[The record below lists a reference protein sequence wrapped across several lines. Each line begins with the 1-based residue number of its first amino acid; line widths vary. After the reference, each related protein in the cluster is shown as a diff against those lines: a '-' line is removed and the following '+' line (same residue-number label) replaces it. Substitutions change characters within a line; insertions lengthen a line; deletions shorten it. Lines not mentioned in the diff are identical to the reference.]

1 MEVAPATSPG
11 RHIARRRFQASFGR
25 TVDCMFWRIGFRQ
38 SSFRH
43 ITRVPLHPAPIRL
56 RTVAVFLAGCRSLHL
71 WVQVSHQT
79 QEPPSKSLPTHRG
92 YHQALRGA
100 PVSPRYEGKPRI
112 AETRPPTAMRVVT
125 CGGAPASGSLVWQG
139 ALHALTY
146 LDGYVTI
153 WVRSHHGRCPAGA
166 GGREPADDAGGLG
179 RKTGNRG

>member
-11 RHIARRRFQASFGR
+11 GHIARRRFQASFGR

-56 RTVAVFLAGCRSLHL
+56 RTVAVFLAGCHSLHL

-100 PVSPRYEGKPRI
+100 PMSPRYEGKPRI
-112 AETRPPTAMRVVT
+112 AETSAPSGNVRPQSGAGARARQLRPPSIR
-125 CGGAPASGSLVWQG
+125 ASG
-139 ALHALTY
+139 T
-146 LDGYVTI
+146 DRTFCTK
-153 WVRSHHGRCPAGA
+153 RCLLYPSANWST
-166 GGREPADDAGGLG
+166 EVQVS
-179 RKTGNRG
+179 